1 VREEISQL
9 VALQAKDSQCAGLDA
24 QLKRLEQARV
34 RQTEAVEER
43 RRKVDEVRQQLSDL
57 ERKSRLK
64 NLEVDE
70 LDEQIRGYKRQL
82 SEGIISFKEMQA
94 LEEKIAN
101 QRQRIGKMED
111 EALELMDDVEH
122 RRRLLKEEE
131 DTFKDYERKAAA
143 RDGELSSQL
152 GQLSAEIARCRE
164 ERDNAANEIP
174 SHFLSRYEGLHSLFK
189 DPVVA
194 VVHGSC
200 SGCKLKLSGN
210 TIERAR
216 SSIEIVTCEH
226 CSRILYVD

>member
-1 VREEISQL
+1 MREEIRQL
-9 VALQAKDSQCAGLDA
+9 VVLQAKDAQCAGLDA

-34 RQTEAVEER
+34 RQAEAVEER

-131 DTFKDYERKAAA
+131 DTFKEYERKAAA

-152 GQLSAEIARCRE
+152 
-164 ERDNAANEIP
+164 RDRK
-174 SHFLSRYEGLHSLFK
+174 S
-189 DPVVA
+189 VV
-194 VVHGSC
+194 
-200 SGCKLKLSGN
+200 
-210 TIERAR
+210 
-216 SSIEIVTCEH
+216 
-226 CSRILYVD
+226 